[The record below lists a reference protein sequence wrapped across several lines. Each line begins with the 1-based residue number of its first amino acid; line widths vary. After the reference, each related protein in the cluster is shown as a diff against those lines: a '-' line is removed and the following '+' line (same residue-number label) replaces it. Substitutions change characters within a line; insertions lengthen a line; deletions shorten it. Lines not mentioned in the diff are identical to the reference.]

1 MLACHQVYSWSW
13 VDTNFEELELVLYT
27 SGSNAMNFKIDEDN
41 LSQKFLNHGFDKNK
55 ATKLF
60 AHGFQD
66 RGTRFCADFISAYAS
81 SGWDVNLICID
92 WQEYSDADQWLYIRA
107 SNNAIKIGAK
117 IGQKIISDLLIEKLN
132 QNPNLIHSI
141 GTVFK
146 NHPKEDH
153 GLYSS
158 VDPSYAVSRGLKILT
173 TLFAWT

>member
-1 MLACHQVYSWSW
+1 
-13 VDTNFEELELVLYT
+13 
-27 SGSNAMNFKIDEDN
+27 MNFKIDEDN

-117 IGQKIISDLLIEKLN
+117 IGQKIISDLLIEELN
-132 QNPNLIHSI
+132 QNPNLIHAI

-146 NHPKEDH
+146 NQPKFWHFPPIFCPFKSDLS
-153 GLYSS
+153 GN
-158 VDPSYAVSRGLKILT
+158 T
-173 TLFAWT
+173 F